1 MADLQYSVR
10 VRDAQNDALE
20 TTIGAACL
28 LEIYDGTKP
37 ADCAAALSG
46 NTLLA
51 TGSLPSDWMAA
62 SSGGVKTKAGT
73 WLITGTPAAG
83 GGTAGKFFRI
93 YDSTHTNCDMQG
105 SFGATGSGALMTAD
119 NNSIANGQQVQVN
132 TFSITRGNA

>member
-20 TTIGAACL
+20 GAIGSAAI
-28 LEIYDGTKP
+28 LEIYDGVRPT
-37 ADCAAALSG
+37 DCANALAG

-51 TGSLPSDWMAA
+51 TGSLPADWMANR
-62 SSGGVKTKAGT
+62 SGGSKTKSGT
-73 WLITGTPAAG
+73 WVITGTPAAG
-83 GGTAGKFFRI
+83 GGTAGKFFRV

-119 NNSIANGQQVQVN
+119 NNSIAAGQQVQVN